1 VFRVSASVRVL
12 MISQAPGVRAHVAEL
27 PFADAS
33 GDRLRGWMGIGKA
46 EFYDVSRVGLMPMGF
61 CYPGTLAGGGDLPPR
76 PECAPAWHERFLAL
90 MPAVQLTLLIGGY
103 AQARYLGRGTMTDFV
118 RRYAGHPS
126 IRALP
131 HPSWRTVGWQARNPW
146 FETDVLPDLR
156 ALVSELLTLA

>member
-1 VFRVSASVRVL
+1 

-90 MPAVQLTLLIGGY
+90 LPSVELTLLIGGY
-103 AQARYLGRGTMTDFV
+103 AQARYLGRGTMTGFV
-118 RRYAGHPS
+118 REYAEHPAVM
-126 IRALP
+126 ALP
-131 HPSWRTVGWQARNPW
+131 HPSWRTVGWQARHPW
-146 FETDVLPDLR
+146 FAAEVLPRLR
-156 ALVSELLTLA
+156 ARVAAALTRA